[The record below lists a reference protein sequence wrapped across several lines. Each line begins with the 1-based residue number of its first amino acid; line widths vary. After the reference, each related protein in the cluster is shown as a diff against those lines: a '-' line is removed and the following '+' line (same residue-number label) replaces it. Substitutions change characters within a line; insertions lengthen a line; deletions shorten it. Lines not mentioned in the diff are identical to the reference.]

1 MSFFLYFFNFPVSG
15 DVAAFGGSVS
25 VLLKKGFFN
34 SKDTYGLN
42 LQIFFGCNDCHI
54 QSRTV
59 FFIRDA
65 ARVKQVLKKKLV
77 N

>member
-42 LQIFFGCNDCHI
+42 LQLFFGRNDCHI

-59 FFIRDA
+59 FFIRNA
-65 ARVKQVLKKKLV
+65 VRVKQVLKKKLM